1 MAKVPD
7 LGSDFAQKMLL
18 DLRRRRERLGF
29 GSAAQQQQRT
39 SSNAATPRDICSNSQ
54 KPLRSQRPQ
63 QGAPDP
69 RARRPE
75 ATTPPRSSQQPGN
88 AIATAGKPRRR
99 REVAPVAAAD
109 ARAIVPF
116 QEGGGAGTK
125 HVAAGNVDVQMAAL
139 ALALSDG
146 GKLRNIEIMARKGS
160 VFLRGPDT
168 PGHHR
173 GGAGGVAIGVQD
185 LNDMLMAAYSS
196 GGGRRRPDEPGKRLF
211 GGSMDMEEALS
222 MLVMLQ
228 DASGYMEGS
237 GSGKVL
243 LLKGKE
249 NRESSVTR
257 SPSSARIV
265 ELVEEESE
273 TEQAKNASMQ
283 IVVHNKFQSH
293 HSPGSSSVTQSGPS
307 DSQTSNASEGEKD
320 GSKVRMPSVIA
331 KLMGL
336 DNLPSSGKTV
346 VERKGTER
354 FVKPESVTRME
365 IRANAMGRKL
375 PIRIVASE
383 KVLSNGQ
390 HNIMLSEDWKNSLT
404 SFRESELSN
413 SSSHPATS
421 NKHVR
426 VTMREMLRKMVGAE
440 RGADGSQEV
449 EERIIHEDKTVTE
462 EIKLQKPVSVGC
474 RSDSGKKMDFLKRFR
489 KNSDSRPA
497 MEDKHI
503 AQEKSASVGK
513 KQATGMKRLLGR
525 DSEAKSR
532 RAREKLNKENLATA
546 ETKVA
551 DPGKNIKADQIRR
564 QAQSKHIERQT
575 TPRKVRNRRET
586 PSETSSWNLEDK
598 NSLMSEAAHMKE
610 KPEYSVVIQRED
622 EEPAEVNDVSLSKP
636 SDSTNGDGGFSEQLS
651 IVARGSTTTREA
663 SSDQPLQKITE
674 GASDPTIA
682 VQANEEL
689 NFSDQSAVAEI
700 SDGRTSH
707 TTSESTRIP
716 ETFTE
721 EAHQQQQQQQHVMV
735 KEQPTDGLDH
745 TTTSTDSTGSQ
756 EHTTHVVSFDSFTDN
771 QLLLARMLAK
781 DRYLLETAKAIV
793 RVHDPVSFID
803 DDNRLDKGNYDLLSD
818 VAREVIRRKGKRTEA
833 LEDVSVAC
841 TVTMKLRHLDDLVR
855 ELDGDVESLDIQ
867 NSMAEGLQ
875 KILQSDIQNDHP
887 DANST
892 WDFGWNRVS
901 KLPIEKNEVV
911 KDLEKNI
918 LGGIITD
925 VARDLIGVSVR
936 HGSCA
941 CVA

>member
-1 MAKVPD
+1 
-7 LGSDFAQKMLL
+7 
-18 DLRRRRERLGF
+18 
-29 GSAAQQQQRT
+29 
-39 SSNAATPRDICSNSQ
+39 
-54 KPLRSQRPQ
+54 
-63 QGAPDP
+63 
-69 RARRPE
+69 
-75 ATTPPRSSQQPGN
+75 
-88 AIATAGKPRRR
+88 
-99 REVAPVAAAD
+99 
-109 ARAIVPF
+109 
-116 QEGGGAGTK
+116 
-125 HVAAGNVDVQMAAL
+125 
-139 ALALSDG
+139 
-146 GKLRNIEIMARKGS
+146 
-160 VFLRGPDT
+160 
-168 PGHHR
+168 
-173 GGAGGVAIGVQD
+173 
-185 LNDMLMAAYSS
+185 
-196 GGGRRRPDEPGKRLF
+196 
-211 GGSMDMEEALS
+211 
-222 MLVMLQ
+222 
-228 DASGYMEGS
+228 
-237 GSGKVL
+237 
-243 LLKGKE
+243 
-249 NRESSVTR
+249 
-257 SPSSARIV
+257 
-265 ELVEEESE
+265 
-273 TEQAKNASMQ
+273 
-283 IVVHNKFQSH
+283 
-293 HSPGSSSVTQSGPS
+293 
-307 DSQTSNASEGEKD
+307 
-320 GSKVRMPSVIA
+320 
-331 KLMGL
+331 
-336 DNLPSSGKTV
+336 
-346 VERKGTER
+346 
-354 FVKPESVTRME
+354 ME

-449 EERIIHEDKTVTE
+449 EERIIHEDKTATE

-700 SDGRTSH
+700 S
-707 TTSESTRIP
+707 
-716 ETFTE
+716 
-721 EAHQQQQQQQHVMV
+721 
-735 KEQPTDGLDH
+735 
-745 TTTSTDSTGSQ
+745 
-756 EHTTHVVSFDSFTDN
+756 VS
-771 QLLLARMLAK
+771 L
-781 DRYLLETAKAIV
+781 
-793 RVHDPVSFID
+793 
-803 DDNRLDKGNYDLLSD
+803 
-818 VAREVIRRKGKRTEA
+818 
-833 LEDVSVAC
+833 
-841 TVTMKLRHLDDLVR
+841 
-855 ELDGDVESLDIQ
+855 
-867 NSMAEGLQ
+867 
-875 KILQSDIQNDHP
+875 
-887 DANST
+887 
-892 WDFGWNRVS
+892 S
-901 KLPIEKNEVV
+901 KLGGHLVNSRARALYCSNE
-911 KDLEKNI
+911 
-918 LGGIITD
+918 
-925 VARDLIGVSVR
+925 
-936 HGSCA
+936 A
-941 CVA
+941 CVLV